1 MHTISCAFYIVV
13 TQKMCHEL
21 AHCRHS
27 HHTDSFYK
35 LVEQIKQEYAA
46 RLLNDPRALEEYLQT
61 EQAFGG
67 FNVYQSTL
75 HPA

>member
-1 MHTISCAFYIVV
+1 
-13 TQKMCHEL
+13 MCHEL

-35 LVEQIKQEYAA
+35 LAEQIKQEYAA
-46 RLLNDPRALEEYLQT
+46 RLTNDPCVLDEYFQS
-61 EQAFGG
+61 EQQIFGD

-75 HPA
+75 RAAP